1 MQYRLCRHI
10 KANRSKCK
18 SPALRGQDFCYFH
31 DRHHRR
37 HTGTRRANSSSD
49 APANKPVP
57 LDDIEDRDSVQIALS
72 TVINALAMG
81 RLDTRRAT
89 ALLYGLQLAT
99 SHLHPLPSV
108 SDTKRS
114 A

>member
-1 MQYRLCRHI
+1 MQCRLCRHI

-37 HTGTRRANSSSD
+37 HPGTRRASV
-49 APANKPVP
+49 PAAAPVP
-57 LDDIEDRDSVQIALS
+57 LDPLENRESVQIALS
-72 TVINALAMG
+72 TVVNALAMG

-89 ALLYGLQLAT
+89 ALLYGLQLAA

-108 SDTKRS
+108 SDTKLS